1 MQADPTQT
9 AEPPRRLG
17 KLIAVHGAAPAS
29 LQRAAVAAVLAF
41 IFFLGTL
48 LLFYTRQHL
57 GYFMISS
64 AFLVVYLL
72 TLSGIWMQKRR
83 TVKLYENGLTHR
95 KESAFWQDI
104 TAATPG
110 EQDLTLERKK
120 GAPIKLPASLH
131 QFEHLRAHVLDRTR
145 S

>member
-1 MQADPTQT
+1 MQADPSQAT
-9 AEPPRRLG
+9 ESPRRLG

-29 LQRAAVAAVLAF
+29 LQRAAVVAVLSF

-48 LLFYTRQHL
+48 FLFYTRQQL
-57 GYFMISS
+57 GFFMISS
-64 AFLVVYLL
+64 AFLVVYLF

-83 TVKLYENGLTHR
+83 TVKLYENGLTYR
-95 KESAFWQDI
+95 KETAFWQDI

-120 GAPIKLPASLH
+120 GAPIKLPAALH
-131 QFEHLRAHVLDRTR
+131 HFEHLRAYILDRTR